1 MWFLI
6 IAVMVLS
13 FIVQQTL
20 QSRFSKYS
28 KIRNSSG
35 MTGAEVAAMML
46 RSNGVNDVSIVCVWG
61 NLTDHYNPSDKT
73 VNLSRDVYYGNSIAA
88 AAVAAHECG
97 HVLQHACGYAP
108 LKLRTALVPVVS
120 FSNMIVQWV
129 ILAGLLLI
137 GIFPNLIWFGIGLMA
152 LSTLFSVVTL
162 PVEINASQR
171 AIAWICDNGIA
182 DAQTRPMAVD
192 SLKWAAYTYVLAAL
206 GSIATLL
213 YYIGLAR
220 RD

>member
-1 MWFLI
+1 
-6 IAVMVLS
+6 
-13 FIVQQTL
+13 
-20 QSRFSKYS
+20 
-28 KIRNSSG
+28 
-35 MTGAEVAAMML
+35 
-46 RSNGVNDVSIVCVWG
+46 
-61 NLTDHYNPSDKT
+61 
-73 VNLSRDVYYGNSIAA
+73 
-88 AAVAAHECG
+88 
-97 HVLQHACGYAP
+97 
-108 LKLRTALVPVVS
+108 
-120 FSNMIVQWV
+120 MIVQWV